1 MPKIL
6 GVNIDSGSLNASLID
21 STFRSVKHIKT
32 ERTVLPEN
40 REERNSVILDALMKW
55 QKELMPAGVV
65 IGLPLQNFSWRIIEM
80 PSMKKTDMQNAL
92 YFELEK
98 YLPLPMDEYLYD
110 FLITGSGKIAPN
122 MVKVLVFSVKKDILN
137 GLLKIVVEAGMEIL
151 SVRCSTT
158 DILCG
163 VMDISGEKRLEG
175 VFVNVSDDA
184 YEIAGLH
191 DSMPVYVKRVPKT
204 VEVKDEISALAVQ
217 YPGKLY
223 VAGPMD
229 QSVTSE
235 FNSRKFQVLTPDLLA
250 SSYVKKT
257 FLNLNFLPAEFIK
270 EKKDHYPYII
280 GGLAAATVLFFLLT
294 GVIAW
299 FKDWRALGEIE
310 ARISA
315 IKSKASGTIEAQK
328 KLDLLQ
334 SDRSALLE
342 FQNKS
347 NVTTRVL
354 STLSKTMPKDAWLM
368 SLSIDDKGK
377 VEMEGFTT
385 KTSNLVVALEK
396 SNAFK
401 NISFS
406 APIISKDREERFA
419 LKMEVEGF

>member
-6 GVNIDSGSLNASLID
+6 GVNIDSGSLNASLVE

-40 REERNSVILDALMKW
+40 KEERNSAMLEAMSKW

-65 IGLPLQNFSWRIIEM
+65 IGLPLQNFSWRTIEM
-80 PSMKKTDMQNAL
+80 PSMKKTDMHNAL

-110 FLITGSGKIAPN
+110 FIVTGSGKTASN
-122 MVKVLVFSVKKDILN
+122 MVKVLVFSIKKDILN
-137 GLLKIVVEAGMEIL
+137 GLLKIVIEAGMEIL

-158 DILCG
+158 DVLCG
-163 VMDISGEKRLEG
+163 VIDISGEKRLDG
-175 VFVNVSDDA
+175 IFLNVSDDA

-191 DSMPVYVKRVPKT
+191 DSMPVYMKKVPKAA
-204 VEVKDEISALAVQ
+204 EVKDEIAALALQ

-223 VAGPMD
+223 VAGPID
-229 QSVTSE
+229 QSVSSE

-257 FLNLNFLPAEFIK
+257 LLNLNFLPVEFIK
-270 EKKDHYPYII
+270 EKKDHYPYIV
-280 GGLAAATVLFFLLT
+280 GGLAAATILIFLLT

-299 FKDWRALGEIE
+299 YKDWRAIGEIE
-310 ARISA
+310 AKISA

-328 KLDLLQ
+328 KLDLLK
-334 SDRSALLE
+334 SDMSALLE

-347 NVTTRVL
+347 NVTIRVL
-354 STLSKTMPKDAWLM
+354 STLSKTLPKDAWLM
-368 SLSIDDKGK
+368 NLSIDDKGK
-377 VEMEGFTT
+377 VEMEGFTA

-396 SNAFK
+396 SNVFK